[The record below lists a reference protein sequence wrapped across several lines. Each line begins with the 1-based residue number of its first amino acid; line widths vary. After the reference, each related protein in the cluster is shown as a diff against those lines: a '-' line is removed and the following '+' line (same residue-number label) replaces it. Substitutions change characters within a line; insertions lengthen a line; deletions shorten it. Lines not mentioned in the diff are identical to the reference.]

1 MLSMVENIFVLI
13 LNIARL
19 SVRIVLLLLLLLLF
33 LMDKGKCI

>member
-19 SVRIVLLLLLLLLF
+19 SVRIVLLLLLF